1 MLPQMGPP
9 ETTVWDFPGADV
21 SWDAE
26 FADFTD
32 AIAASRGAT
41 GDIEDALAMHKI
53 IAAAYQGA
61 PS

>member
-1 MLPQMGPP
+1 MGPP

-26 FADFTD
+26 FADFAD
-32 AIAASRGAT
+32 AIAKGRRAT
-41 GDIEDALAMHKI
+41 GDIEDALAMHRI

-61 PS
+61 QS